1 MVIFKKHNF
10 TRYFFPTWLNCITW
24 KPGKP
29 KIYRWLCFVWQVGEE
44 KEEEKTWL
52 N

>member
-1 MVIFKKHNF
+1 MVIFKKKPLN
-10 TRYFFPTWLNCITW
+10 YIVPTWLNRITW

-29 KIYRWLCFVWQVGEE
+29 KIYRWLYFVWQVGEE
-44 KEEEKTWL
+44 KEEEKIWL